1 MKTDLAKQTRTA
13 VRITLMAHQ
22 GLNSRVVELFSSLGI
37 HSLSV
42 ENARCV
48 RQMMR
53 KRFWGLPGLK
63 AEFSDTATDIF
74 RTTVPA
80 EAADYVICKIIDE
93 LDLHT
98 PGRGAVYAQNLQEIS
113 CREFPGIAVGK
124 VNADRLLSDLSLITG
139 IQSKSGAG
147 ENLFRVALKLGA
159 GVPVVGI
166 GIGSGIRNRLGLL
179 RITISPEKELVYLM
193 VPAHD
198 ADGLQS
204 LLIEE
209 GHLNRPGGGFLYQAP
224 VRAGMVDPLIRIGR
238 QEHAASIEQ
247 IIAAIDDLKKGM
259 TWRKRFFGMESGN
272 RSGESADFSHREISF
287 FCHDG
292 QGDNFVHAA
301 MQAGAEGATV
311 SRVRALHLHGE
322 DKGRSIP
329 CEHGIFCISAA
340 LEKQV
345 LQALRDVAESS
356 PDQDWI
362 LQSMAV
368 SSVFAHKRS

>member
-1 MKTDLAKQTRTA
+1 MKNELAKEPRAA

-22 GLNSRVVELFSSLGI
+22 GLNSRVIELFSSLGI
-37 HSLSV
+37 HSMAV
-42 ENARCV
+42 ESARCV
-48 RQMMR
+48 RQMM
-53 KRFWGLPGLK
+53 KNRFWGLPGLR

-74 RTTVPA
+74 RTTIPS
-80 EAADYVICKIIDE
+80 EAAEYVLCKIIE
-93 LDLHT
+93 DLGLRT
-98 PGRGAVYAQNLQEIS
+98 PGRGAVYAQNLHEIS
-113 CREFPGIAVGK
+113 CREFPEIAVGK
-124 VNADRLLSDLSLITG
+124 VNADMLLSDLSLITG
-139 IQSKSGAG
+139 IQSKSGSG

-166 GIGSGIRNRLGLL
+166 GIGSGIRDRLGLL

-193 VPAHD
+193 VPSHD

-247 IIAAIDDLKKGM
+247 IIAAIDDLKKN
-259 TWRKRFFGMESGN
+259 TAWRKRFFGLESGAQN
-272 RSGESADFSHREISF
+272 LATADFSHREISF

-292 QGDNFVHAA
+292 QGDNFVRAA
-301 MQAGAEGATV
+301 MRAGAGGATV
-311 SRVRALHLHGE
+311 SRVRALHLKSE
-322 DKGRSIP
+322 EKERSVP

-340 LEKQV
+340 IEKQV
-345 LQALRDVAESS
+345 MQTLRETAEAS
-356 PDQDWI
+356 PDQEWI
-362 LQSMAV
+362 LQSMAAA
-368 SSVFAHKRS
+368 SVFAHKRS

>member
-1 MKTDLAKQTRTA
+1 MRTDLANETRTA

-22 GLNSRVVELFSSLGI
+22 GLSSRVIALFKSLGI
-37 HSLSV
+37 HSLAV

-48 RQMMR
+48 RQMMTN
-53 KRFWGLPGLK
+53 RFWGLPGLK

-74 RTTVPA
+74 RTTIPS
-80 EAADYVICKIIDE
+80 EAADYVLCKIIDD

-98 PGRGAVYAQNLQEIS
+98 PGRGAVYAPDLQEIS
-113 CREFPGIAVGK
+113 CREFPEIEIGK
-124 VNADRLLSDLSLITG
+124 VCAGKFLSDLSLITG
-139 IQSKSGAG
+139 IQSKSGSG

-193 VPAHD
+193 VPSHD

-209 GHLNRPGGGFLYQAP
+209 GHLNRPGGGFLYQSP
-224 VRAGMVDPLIRIGR
+224 IRAGMVDPLIRIGR

-247 IIAAIDDLKKGM
+247 IIAAIDDLKKN
-259 TWRKRFFGMESGN
+259 TAWRKRFFGMESGN
-272 RSGESADFSHREISF
+272 ENGNAASFSHREISF
-287 FCHDG
+287 FCQDG

-311 SRVRALHLHGE
+311 SRVRSLHLK
-322 DKGRSIP
+322 DADNDRSTP

-340 LEKQV
+340 LEKKV
-345 LQALRDVAESS
+345 LKALREVAETS